1 MVREKQLIF
10 VFGSYW
16 LIFTYP
22 LCLRVLNIF
31 FFPYK
36 HLLNCTSNGPH
47 DELVRQLLT
56 FLTEIKYSINQQ
68 ISTRLTHH
76 ITHISK

>member
-10 VFGSYW
+10 FVFFCFWELLANLYLSLVFESVEY
-16 LIFTYP
+16 F
-22 LCLRVLNIF
+22 F

-56 FLTEIKYSINQQ
+56 FFNRNKV
-68 ISTRLTHH
+68 
-76 ITHISK
+76 